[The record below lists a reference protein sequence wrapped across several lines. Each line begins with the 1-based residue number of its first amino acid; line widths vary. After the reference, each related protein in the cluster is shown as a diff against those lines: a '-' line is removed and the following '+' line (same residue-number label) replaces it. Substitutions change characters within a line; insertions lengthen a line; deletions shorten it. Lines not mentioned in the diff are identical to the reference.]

1 MKLSSISALII
12 AAACIAGYPATSMGA
27 DSTLVLVMGGEA
39 YDGPPKFEVSFG
51 GKVLGE
57 GAVAAAIDT
66 ATTGRFADVKDKT
79 PFVQSFLFRIPEG
92 LFSPTGTVEVTLT
105 NEAYGGEGSG
115 RDRNLYLASVAVNG
129 RVVTA
134 SGLAT
139 MSGNGARAN
148 EMLGEF
154 LVLPDNTARGI
165 SEPPDGGWP
174 DPIAKIAAVAA
185 TAAAQVVPVSLDRLA
200 PDPLTTASIPVVV
213 EPTAE
218 VPGMPVA
225 EPMPVESTKTASL
238 DPNPE
243 AQGPGC
249 GLDEIYNVVG
259 FNENSNDLTP
269 DLVARLDQ
277 IIEDIGIRQCNVT
290 VTGYSSKQGSYA
302 TNALFAIERAQNS
315 LRYMQERGLKYV
327 RASATGV
334 GATDQFGPDF
344 RSNRRVVITVTP

>member
-1 MKLSSISALII
+1 MKMSRLSTFI
-12 AAACIAGYPATSMGA
+12 AAACTAAFPAISMGA

-39 YDGPPKFEVSFG
+39 YDGPPKFEVTFD

-66 ATTGRFADVKDKT
+66 AGVGRFADARDKT
-79 PFVQSFLFRIPEG
+79 QYIQSFLFRIPEA
-92 LFSPTGTVEVTLT
+92 LFDPDGIVGVTLT
-105 NEAYGGEGSG
+105 NEAYGGEGSN
-115 RDRNLYLASVAVNG
+115 RDRNLYLASVTVNG

-154 LVLPDNTARGI
+154 LVLPDGSARGI

-174 DPIAKIAAVAA
+174 DPIAEIAAVAA

-200 PDPLTTASIPVVV
+200 PDPMTTASIPVVI
-213 EPTAE
+213 EPQT
-218 VPGMPVA
+218 PGLPIE
-225 EPMPVESTKTASL
+225 EPIESLKTASL

-243 AQGPGC
+243 GQGPGC
-249 GLDEIYNVVG
+249 GLDQVYNVVG
-259 FNENSNDLTP
+259 FNENSNDLTT
-269 DLVARLDQ
+269 DLVQRLDQ
-277 IIEDIGIRQCNVT
+277 VIADIGKRQCNVT

-302 TNALFAIERAQNS
+302 MNALFAIERAQNA
-315 LRYMQERGLKYV
+315 LRYMHERGLKYV

>member
-1 MKLSSISALII
+1 VTFDGKL
-12 AAACIAGYPATSMGA
+12 
-27 DSTLVLVMGGEA
+27 
-39 YDGPPKFEVSFG
+39 
-51 GKVLGE
+51 LGE
-57 GAVAAAIDT
+57 GSVAAAIDT
-66 ATTGRFADVKDKT
+66 ATTGRFADARDKT

-92 LFSPTGTVEVTLT
+92 VFRPEGSVEVKLT

-154 LVLPDNTARGI
+154 LVLPDNDARGI
-165 SEPPDGGWP
+165 SEPPSGGWP
-174 DPIAKIAAVAA
+174 DPLAKLAAIAA
-185 TAAAQVVPVSLDRLA
+185 TAAAEVVPLSTTEHAR
-200 PDPLTTASIPVVV
+200 DPLTTSSVPVMI
-213 EPTAE
+213 EPRHE
-218 VPGMPVA
+218 L
-225 EPMPVESTKTASL
+225 PVESVEVASL

-243 AQGPGC
+243 MGPGC
-249 GLDEIYNVVG
+249 GLDEVYNVIG
-259 FNENSNDLTP
+259 FNENSNELTP
-269 DLVARLDQ
+269 GLIDRLDQ
-277 IIEDIGIRQCNVT
+277 IIADIGSRQCNVT

-302 TNALFAIERAQNS
+302 MNALFAIERAQNA

-344 RSNRRVVITVTP
+344 RSNRRVVITITP